1 MDNEYFPCNLLYQSC
16 HPAHD
21 LGDERVGSVTLG
33 TAGWEKSMETLIV
46 TNMAALS
53 RCGYLGEAG
62 LEKFR
67 QHVLYCRAYCRL
79 IGKRRAAE
87 YSENADHNAGNCAW

>member
-1 MDNEYFPCNLLYQSC
+1 MVIT
-16 HPAHD
+16 HPSSFGATM
-21 LGDERVGSVTLG
+21 S
-33 TAGWEKSMETLIV
+33 AGWEKSMEAFIA